1 MRLILTESVVHYSQQ
16 RRQGKG
22 HRTKKG
28 GLPFILI
35 YMTMT
40 TSRHLNGRKEQKSQ
54 PPIALTAHKSMTT
67 SFLPG
72 LTRNVIVTCLPHA
85 LSKQGFGR
93 QRRPLVVKCPQCV
106 VSWPISRDSLH
117 DVRGGTADLC
127 FQTLQWLESP
137 ARHGLRLLLRHDTC
151 AQTKRDLVRFENL
164 IFLSGHEPGVATTCR
179 TQRRPQSWP
188 CCHWKR
194 VRGLLSE

>member
-1 MRLILTESVVHYSQQ
+1 MRPILTESVVHYSQQ
-16 RRQGKG
+16 RRQRKG

-35 YMTMT
+35 YTTMT
-40 TSRHLNGRKEQKSQ
+40 TSRHLNGQKEQKSK

-93 QRRPLVVKCPQCV
+93 QRRPLVENEE
-106 VSWPISRDSLH
+106 L
-117 DVRGGTADLC
+117 
-127 FQTLQWLESP
+127 
-137 ARHGLRLLLRHDTC
+137 
-151 AQTKRDLVRFENL
+151 KRDGNSEGTELSAGFPTPEPINKRTRLVF
-164 IFLSGHEPGVATTCR
+164 FLNPHSYTAR
-179 TQRRPQSWP
+179 I
-188 CCHWKR
+188 
-194 VRGLLSE
+194 GLLPSPLCMPFSYCCNKHLK